1 MPPCCWNFVA
11 GISFLKEINP
21 LTYANGFHG
30 EKRQPMKKN
39 KKEKRKTDTSTH
51 EFQNF
56 FWTKTENKLDSEDEH
71 IYWKEGHFLEL
82 SFPYVQ

>member
-1 MPPCCWNFVA
+1 MQTVFM
-11 GISFLKEINP
+11 
-21 LTYANGFHG
+21 
-30 EKRQPMKKN
+30 EKNVNQWKKN

-56 FWTKTENKLDSEDEH
+56 FWTKTKDKLDSEDEH

-82 SFPYVQ
+82 SFPYVQWMA